1 MSATSEARSREEIFT
16 ILKKLLTEHFEMA
29 EDIITL
35 DARLYEDLDLDS
47 IDAVDMIVELKRI
60 TGKNMDPQAFK
71 KVRTVEDVVSA
82 VFDLVNG

>member
-1 MSATSEARSREEIFT
+1 MSATSGARSREEIFI
-16 ILKKLLTEHFEMA
+16 ILKKLLTENFEMA

-60 TGKNMDPQAFK
+60 TGKNIDPQAFK

>member
-1 MSATSEARSREEIFT
+1 MSATSEARSREKIFT
-16 ILKKLLTEHFEMA
+16 ILKKLLSEHFEMA

-71 KVRTVEDVVSA
+71 QVRTVEDVVSA

>member
-1 MSATSEARSREEIFT
+1 MSVTSEARSREEIFT

-71 KVRTVEDVVSA
+71 QVRTVEDVVSA

>member
-1 MSATSEARSREEIFT
+1 MSTSSEIRSRDEIFT
-16 ILKKLLTEHFEMA
+16 ILKQLLSEHFEMA
-29 EDIITL
+29 EDIITP

-71 KVRTVEDVVSA
+71 QVRTVEDVVSA